1 MNDDAPED
9 RFPSDAN
16 RGRARERM
24 SADYDDTPPRRSPAA
39 GRTAPPAGGAVSQAL
54 SQFLNSDTGTRRLV
68 YGAAGL
74 GGLLLVGIGG
84 WALVGHHQSG
94 IPVLGP
100 PPVAMRTKPV
110 DPGGMQL
117 DGVTMPEAD
126 DGQAH
131 PVPAP
136 EKPNP
141 TALAAQYGQ
150 EAAKTDAATTAAA
163 GAQPQAATTA
173 AAGTAGQG
181 GADSAAKGAEGQGGP
196 TSPDGQAPAQAGADV
211 AQPTTLPEAGSGS
224 DDDSAAGD
232 TAAAAAPPA
241 APARTVTPPKAV
253 AKAPVAAAPSA
264 PAKAVA
270 EQLPPPSPVP
280 APTGGKYRVQLAALQ
295 SDAQAQQEWSRLKT
309 RYPALFGDRTP
320 VVEKI
325 QRDNAVFYRLRVGGF
340 ASTAETRAFCS
351 AVRERGLA
359 CAQVHQ

>member
-1 MNDDAPED
+1 M
-9 RFPSDAN
+9 
-16 RGRARERM
+16 
-24 SADYDDTPPRRSPAA
+24 
-39 GRTAPPAGGAVSQAL
+39 
-54 SQFLNSDTGTRRLV
+54 
-68 YGAAGL
+68 
-74 GGLLLVGIGG
+74 
-84 WALVGHHQSG
+84 
-94 IPVLGP
+94 
-100 PPVAMRTKPV
+100 
-110 DPGGMQL
+110 
-117 DGVTMPEAD
+117 
-126 DGQAH
+126 
-131 PVPAP
+131 
-136 EKPNP
+136 
-141 TALAAQYGQ
+141 
-150 EAAKTDAATTAAA
+150 
-163 GAQPQAATTA
+163 
-173 AAGTAGQG
+173 
-181 GADSAAKGAEGQGGP
+181 
-196 TSPDGQAPAQAGADV
+196 
-211 AQPTTLPEAGSGS
+211 PEAGSGS

-295 SDAQAQQEWSRLKT
+295 SEAQAQQEWSRLKT